1 MLYALE
7 NGHGGAD
14 NLRPPEDLGI
24 AAGSGGSAP
33 GSAGS
38 RGSPAGR
45 SRGSPAGRSRGS
57 LGGQRGSGASHPARR
72 LAAWDRPG
80 EASAKAKVCF
90 VPPEF
95 STRHAALINTVKNR
109 FWRRGAVCADSDM
122 HRGRMTMLQSN

>member
-45 SRGSPAGRSRGS
+45 SWATRA
-57 LGGQRGSGASHPARR
+57 GQRGSGARHPARR